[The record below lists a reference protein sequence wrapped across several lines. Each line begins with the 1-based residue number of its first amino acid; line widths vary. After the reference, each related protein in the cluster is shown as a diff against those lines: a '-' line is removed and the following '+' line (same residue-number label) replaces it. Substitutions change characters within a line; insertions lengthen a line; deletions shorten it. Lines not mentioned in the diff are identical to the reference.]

1 MHAEG
6 MARVWLV
13 LVERLVVAD
22 TGVGGA
28 LVGIGFVKHVCMRV
42 VLLFCTHG
50 INLGRT
56 ELYKKMGK
64 EGAGQLAELLYMSL
78 KWRGIVVRM
87 SARRACHLGTP

>member
-1 MHAEG
+1 

-56 ELYKKMGK
+56 ELYKKNGK
-64 EGAGQLAELLYMSL
+64 GGGGTACRVALYESEM
-78 KWRGIVVRM
+78 
-87 SARRACHLGTP
+87 ARDSSSNECS